1 MRGENIMKISTQGRY
16 GLRALVDLAEHE
28 SSKGAIPLREISK
41 RQDISERYLEQLFAK
56 LRKAG
61 IVRSVRGAHGG
72 YKLNHSPEEITVGA
86 VIKTL
91 EGTLA
96 PVECTDETA
105 EDCSRSE
112 FCVTQEVWEKI
123 KKEIEEVIESITLN
137 DLKERSKELKEMKN
151 NEKGYMYH
159 I

>member
-1 MRGENIMKISTQGRY
+1 MKISTQGRY
-16 GLRALVDLAEHE
+16 GLRALVDLSEHE
-28 SSKGAIPLREISK
+28 TSEGAIPLREISE
-41 RQDISERYLEQLFAK
+41 RQEISERYLEQLFAK

-72 YKLNHSPEEITVGA
+72 YKLNHPPEEITVGD
-86 VIKTL
+86 IIRTL

-105 EDCSRSE
+105 EKCDRIES
-112 FCVTQEVWEKI
+112 CVANEVWQKI
-123 KKEIEEVIESITLN
+123 KVEVNSVIESITLA
-137 DLKERSKELKEMKN
+137 DLKERAKELKELESG
-151 NEKGYMYH
+151 NENYMYH

>member
-1 MRGENIMKISTQGRY
+1 MKISTQGRY

-28 SSKGAIPLREISK
+28 TSEGAIPLREISK

-72 YKLNHSPEEITVGA
+72 YKLNHLPEEITVGS
-86 VIKTL
+86 ILKTL

-96 PVECTDETA
+96 PVECTDETS
-105 EDCSRSE
+105 EDCDRKE
-112 FCVTQEVWEKI
+112 YCVTQEVWE
-123 KKEIEEVIESITLN
+123 EIRKSVEDVIESITLE
-137 DLKERSKELKEMKN
+137 DLKERSKELKELEN